1 MPQDHPLVIL
11 CAMRDE
17 AAPIAAALDLHPADA
32 PWPSA
37 LPPRLYTH
45 ASRPIRLVINGVC
58 DRTGVDLIGTNPA
71 TLATHL
77 IATHL
82 NPRAI
87 LVAGAAGG
95 SSRHTDIAHIHLID
109 RAYYHDRRIPL
120 PGFDAYGRGP
130 EPLHHSEQLAAA
142 FGATIA
148 TISTGNAIDTLPSEL
163 DFFNTHNITVKDMET
178 AAIAWTAN
186 LHAIPTLALRA
197 ITDFYDHPTPET
209 QFLANFKASLESL
222 AHAVSQGIDGVLSSP
237 SITN

>member
-1 MPQDHPLVIL
+1 
-11 CAMRDE
+11 
-17 AAPIAAALDLHPADA
+17 
-32 PWPSA
+32 
-37 LPPRLYTH
+37 
-45 ASRPIRLVINGVC
+45 
-58 DRTGVDLIGTNPA
+58 TNPA

-82 NPRAI
+82 HPRAI

-95 SSRHTDIAHIHLID
+95 SSKHTDIARVHLID

-120 PGFDAYGRGP
+120 PGFDTYARGP
-130 EPLHHSEQLAAA
+130 EPLHHSDQLAAA

-148 TISTGNAIDTLPSEL
+148 TISTGNAIDTLPAEL

-209 QFLANFKASLESL
+209 QFLANFKASLDAL
-222 AHAVSQGIDGVLSSP
+222 AHAVAQGIDSVISP
-237 SITN
+237 AATAN